1 MVDAMTPH
9 DVNGNVTYSKPKLL
23 QLLMRLVSK
32 VGKPLLRTEV
42 LPCHEIVAYFV
53 YGKAFTY
60 LG

>member
-9 DVNGNVTYSKPKLL
+9 DVNGNVTCSKPKLL

-32 VGKPLLRTEV
+32 VGKPLRTEV